1 MKSKNPNDTVATV
14 NQGRRQWLTST
25 SLLVAGGALLPLG
38 QAATAATAATA
49 AQAAPAPTSAEID
62 AFHELG
68 LLLTGRKDLPLDVS
82 TRLLTA
88 LNHDDAGFTGKAQ
101 QLSKALADA
110 GVKDINAF
118 SASSVAADPA
128 LKDTAMKIIS
138 GWYLGY
144 TGTPVSLSDTDDT
157 QFITYTGALMFE
169 RTREVTVIPT
179 YSRAGTD
186 YWKEAPPGIKG
197 A

>member
-1 MKSKNPNDTVATV
+1 MKSDNSQGRASTV
-14 NQGRRQWLTST
+14 NQGRRQWLTT
-25 SLLVAGGALLPLG
+25 TGMLVASGALLPLG
-38 QAATAATAATA
+38 HAAVTAAASGTESAV
-49 AQAAPAPTSAEID
+49 APSSADID

-82 TRLLTA
+82 ARLLTA
-88 LNHDDAGFTGKAQ
+88 LNHDDASFTGKAQ
-101 QLSKALADA
+101 QLAKALADA

-118 SASSVAADPA
+118 PQSTVASDPVM
-128 LKDTAMKIIS
+128 KDTAMKIIS

-157 QFITYTGALMFE
+157 KFITYTAALMFE

-186 YWKEAPPGIKG
+186 YWQAPPPAIEG

>member
-1 MKSKNPNDTVATV
+1 MKSDNPNNPAATV

-38 QAATAATAATA
+38 QAATTRAATPVQT
-49 AQAAPAPTSAEID
+49 APAQTSAEVD

-82 TRLLTA
+82 ARLLTA
-88 LNHDDAGFTGKAQ
+88 LNRDDAGFTGKTQ

-110 GVKDINAF
+110 GIKDINAF
-118 SASSVAADPA
+118 SGSSVAADPA
-128 LKDTAMKIIS
+128 LKDTAIKIIS

-197 A
+197 D